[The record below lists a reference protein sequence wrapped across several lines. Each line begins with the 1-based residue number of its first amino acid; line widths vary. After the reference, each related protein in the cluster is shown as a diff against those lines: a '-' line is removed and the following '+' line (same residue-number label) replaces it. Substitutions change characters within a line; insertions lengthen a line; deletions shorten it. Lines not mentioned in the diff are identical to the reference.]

1 MAFGRK
7 GARPPG
13 RRLRPIA
20 VALIIAGLGVSFA
33 FAPLRQASTRQAGGA
48 AAPQSLGRNPGGRT
62 SDYAISAHL
71 FLWGKLGEVGTMT
84 IEQSLERD
92 GASQTRILRM
102 AGSSNPEQV
111 KKNRDYR
118 GDFSILRVVPLRP
131 DGSVDEAGVREWR
144 SCRKSAT
151 GYLKLNKKVQGEKI
165 EFAPDCAV
173 STREDGRERRVEGV
187 FDTILAPVEYVIDH
201 DLKVGDK
208 AELPFILNGAPHV
221 FRIEV
226 SDLVTLK
233 PYRSRAYQVDIW
245 TNDKDK
251 PGEKPSKDVWKKKGN
266 VRIWVAK
273 DGPYRNTLLRI
284 KIKFRWYLWLYMDM
298 GQAAAA
304 GDDED

>member
-1 MAFGRK
+1 MALGRA
-7 GARPPG
+7 GARPTKG
-13 RRLRPIA
+13 WHCALA
-20 VALIIAGLGVSFA
+20 VPLVLAGFCVPAA
-33 FAPLRQASTRQAGGA
+33 F
-48 AAPQSLGRNPGGRT
+48 AAPQSLDRTPGKQAF
-62 SDYAISAHL
+62 DYAISAHL
-71 FLWGKLGEVGTMT
+71 FLLGRLGEVGTMT
-84 IEQSLERD
+84 IEQSLDRN
-92 GASQTRILRM
+92 GAAQTKVLRM

-131 DGSVDEAGVREWR
+131 DGSVDDEGVRQWR
-144 SCRKSAT
+144 SCQKSAS
-151 GYLKLNKKVQGEKI
+151 GYLKLNKKVQAEKI
-165 EFAPDCAV
+165 EFASDCAV

-187 FDTILAPVEYVIDH
+187 FDTILAPVEYVMDH
-201 DLKVGDK
+201 DLRVGDTT
-208 AELPFILNGAPHV
+208 ELPFILNGAPHV

-233 PYRSRAYQVDIW
+233 PYKTRAYQVDIW

-284 KIKFRWYLWLYMDM
+284 KIKFRWYLWLYMDL
-298 GQAAAA
+298 GQNPAAA
-304 GDDED
+304 DDEDVPRPLEPPRA